1 MCYAA
6 RAVTSRNS
14 YGHVLLEENQH
25 NHIYAG
31 SKKIEVTAPELNFG
45 ISLCL
50 CYERGGRALTS
61 LVLCVAAR
69 GTTDG

>member
-6 RAVTSRNS
+6 RAVTSRIS

-25 NHIYAG
+25 IHAE

-45 ISLCL
+45 ISLCF

-61 LVLCVAAR
+61 LVLYVAAR